1 MTTKKEEAK
10 EVVVRNEIAM
20 DHTTFYVDGFHM
32 IFAVGGAFKLQGFS
46 DHIER
51 PFEQRYVNGVQEAGT
66 NTKSLV
72 TRLEQFEIVV
82 TPSLAVQLYNL
93 IGGELEKYGIPT
105 ELPKNT
111 KEKTKVEV
119 KDIDLSYR

>member
-1 MTTKKEEAK
+1 MTAKKEEAK

-72 TRLEQFEIVV
+72 TRLEQFEIVI
-82 TPSLAVQLYNL
+82 TPNLAVQLYNL
-93 IGGELEKYGIPT
+93 IGDQLRKLDIPT
-105 ELPKNT
+105 EAVPKAQQE
-111 KEKTKVEV
+111 EKRVES
-119 KDIDLSYR
+119 IDLNYR